1 MGFLVTEGE
10 TLNEE
15 ETLNSRLIIP
25 PDPTTTITN
34 KPTNQETPK
43 NIEEA
48 LESVEWRNA
57 VMEEMR
63 ALKFKPD
70 GSIDRH
76 KARLV
81 GKDFTQ
87 TYGLGYDET
96 FASFAKLN
104 TIRVLL
110 SLTVNMG
117 WPLTQLDVK
126 NVFLNGELNE
136 EVYMDFPPGFEESK
150 GQGMIQKKLKVKE
163 FLSAEFELKDLGN
176 LKYFLG
182 MEVARSETCISISQ
196 RKYILDLLFEVGLLG
211 CKPVKTPME
220 FNLKL
225 GTDRDGEEVDK
236 GRYQRL
242 VGRLVYLSLTLP
254 DITFGVSVISQ
265 YMHAPREKQL
275 EVAYKILKYL
285 KGTPGKGLHFKKTA
299 NRSVEIYTDADW
311 ASVEAEYQALS
322 HSICE
327 GIWIQRLMGE
337 LKVLYT
343 RPIKMYCNNQAAV
356 SIAHNPVHHNRTKHA
371 LGIRRKASSCRYM
384 VVFQYGSTVLFNIED
399 HEVESHL
406 EMVRKH
412 ASGLLTEMRKDDYTV
427 KEQPLLTKDMQGGL
441 DYIVLKTLDTDSI
454 RVIGS
459 VLGQSIALDY
469 FVSQVDGMVEGLADI
484 NRAMEKTGTFT
495 MDRTRLIKLVGKANS
510 NLADVILKVGLFE
523 RSEIAWREARYAQIY
538 EYLREEYEVTQRF
551 GNLDFKLKFVEHNI
565 RFLQEVIQNR
575 RSDLLECCIIFLLT
589 IENVIAIYEI
599 VRESTRVSL

>member
-1 MGFLVTEGE
+1 
-10 TLNEE
+10 
-15 ETLNSRLIIP
+15 
-25 PDPTTTITN
+25 
-34 KPTNQETPK
+34 
-43 NIEEA
+43 
-48 LESVEWRNA
+48 
-57 VMEEMR
+57 
-63 ALKFKPD
+63 
-70 GSIDRH
+70 
-76 KARLV
+76 
-81 GKDFTQ
+81 
-87 TYGLGYDET
+87 
-96 FASFAKLN
+96 
-104 TIRVLL
+104 
-110 SLTVNMG
+110 MG

-311 ASVEAEYQALS
+311 ARMNLKRYLCEYLPS
-322 HSICE
+322 
-327 GIWIQRLMGE
+327 L
-337 LKVLYT
+337 
-343 RPIKMYCNNQAAV
+343 PIAF
-356 SIAHNPVHHNRTKHA
+356 A